1 MTLAKQLT
9 TCPYCK
15 EVIAGG
21 ATRCKHCQAD
31 LAKTDAGKTKS
42 RFAAYNTFR
51 MGFLTGV
58 IFSIVLAVLA
68 WFQFWSE

>member
-1 MTLAKQLT
+1 MTLAKQFT
-9 TCPYCK
+9 TCPCCK
-15 EVIAGG
+15 EVIASG

-31 LAKTDAGKTKS
+31 LTKADDSKQKS

-58 IFSIVLAVLA
+58 IFTIVLAILA
-68 WFQFWSE
+68 WFQFRSE